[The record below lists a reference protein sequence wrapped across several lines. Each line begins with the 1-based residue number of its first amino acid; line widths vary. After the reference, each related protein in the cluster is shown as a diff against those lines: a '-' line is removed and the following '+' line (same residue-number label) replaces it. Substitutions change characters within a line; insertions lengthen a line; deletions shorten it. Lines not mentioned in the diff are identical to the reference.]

1 MLRSSSSL
9 SPPPIFALAGLSR
22 LQQRRLVAA
31 VVACQLRRRPS
42 LTAVSA
48 VEAAAANIAS
58 PLSLS
63 PVDAAA
69 AAAGRAERPLCQTR
83 LYGESINNFPTIK
96 S

>member
-58 PLSLS
+58 PLSLQWMLLLLLQ
-63 PVDAAA
+63 AEQN
-69 AAAGRAERPLCQTR
+69 GRSVKPGCTASQ
-83 LYGESINNFPTIK
+83 SIIFLR
-96 S
+96 

>member
-58 PLSLS
+58 PLSLQRMLLLLLQ
-63 PVDAAA
+63 AEQN
-69 AAAGRAERPLCQTR
+69 GRSVKPGCTASQ
-83 LYGESINNFPTIK
+83 SIIFLR
-96 S
+96 

>member
-48 VEAAAANIAS
+48 VEAVAANIAY
-58 PLSLS
+58 PLSLQWMLLLLLLQ
-63 PVDAAA
+63 AEQN
-69 AAAGRAERPLCQTR
+69 GRSVKPGCTASQ
-83 LYGESINNFPTIK
+83 SIIFLR
-96 S
+96 

>member
-48 VEAAAANIAS
+48 VEAAAANIAY
-58 PLSLS
+58 PLSLQWMLLLLQ
-63 PVDAAA
+63 AEQN
-69 AAAGRAERPLCQTR
+69 GRSVKPGCTASQ
-83 LYGESINNFPTIK
+83 SIIFLR
-96 S
+96 

>member
-48 VEAAAANIAS
+48 VEAVAANIAY
-58 PLSLS
+58 PLSLQWMLLLLQ
-63 PVDAAA
+63 AEQN
-69 AAAGRAERPLCQTR
+69 GRSVKPGCTASQ
-83 LYGESINNFPTIK
+83 SIIFLR
-96 S
+96 